1 MLLTIAALAPLLT
14 VFALLVLAR
23 WPATRAMPVAYGVA
37 VMAALWA
44 WQMTPRVVVAASLRG
59 VMIAASLLW
68 IILPALVLLY
78 TLRETGG
85 MAAIRAGFHDISPDA
100 RVQAL
105 VVAWLFGSFM
115 EGAAGFGTPA
125 AVAGP
130 LMVALGFPPLAACAS
145 ALIIQSTPVTFGAVG
160 TPIIIGMGE
169 SLNVPAVMD
178 ALDRSGVAY
187 DTFIAAIG
195 AHAATIHAVCG
206 LFVPCLLLAMLGRL
220 FGPDRSAR
228 TALSIWPFAL
238 FSALA
243 FVVPYLA
250 VAWLLGPE
258 FPSLLGSLVGLAIV
272 VPAAKKRFLLGD
284 EPVWTFPPRENWE
297 PRWGGA
303 PVTIEAPADEAAGGD
318 KMGLLRAWSP
328 YVVAA
333 VLLVVTRL
341 PALPL
346 RAALES
352 VTLSW
357 NEILGTPLSQSIQPL
372 YLPGTVLATAA
383 LLTPFLHGARPL
395 PAIRRAWGGAASTL
409 ARPTLALL
417 FAVALVRVFI
427 DSGVNEGGIDSMPIF
442 LAERLA
448 DAVGGAWPFFA
459 PWVGAMG
466 AFVAGSNT
474 VSDLM
479 FAVFQFGVASAAGL
493 PIVLILALQAVGGAA
508 GNMIT
513 VHNVVAASATVGLTG
528 QEGALIRITLLPMI
542 IYLVVAGVLGLLL
555 AQGLIP
561 VPL

>member
-1 MLLTIAALAPLLT
+1 
-14 VFALLVLAR
+14 
-23 WPATRAMPVAYGVA
+23 
-37 VMAALWA
+37 
-44 WQMTPRVVVAASLRG
+44 
-59 VMIAASLLW
+59 
-68 IILPALVLLY
+68 
-78 TLRETGG
+78 
-85 MAAIRAGFHDISPDA
+85 
-100 RVQAL
+100 
-105 VVAWLFGSFM
+105 M

-130 LMVALGFPPLAACAS
+130 LMVALGFPPLAACAA

-160 TPIIIGMGE
+160 TPIIIGMGQ

-178 ALDRSGVAY
+178 AVEQSGVAY
-187 DTFIAAIG
+187 DAFIAAIG

-206 LFVPCLLLAMLGRL
+206 LFVPFLLLAMRGRL
-220 FGPDRSAR
+220 FGRDRSAR

-258 FPSLLGSLVGLAIV
+258 FPSLLGSLVGLALV

-284 EPVWTFPPRENWE
+284 EPIWTFPAREDWE
-297 PRWGGA
+297 PQWGGA
-303 PVTIEAPADEAAGGD
+303 AVAIEAPADETAGGNQ
-318 KMGLLRAWSP
+318 MGLLRAWSP

-346 RAALES
+346 RAALEG

-383 LLTPFLHGARPL
+383 LLTPFLHGASPL

-508 GNMIT
+508 GNMVT

-528 QEGALIRITLLPMI
+528 QEGALIRITLLPML
-542 IYLVVAGVLGLLL
+542 IYLIVAGVLGLLF

>member
-1 MLLTIAALAPLLT
+1 MLLTIAALAPLAA
-14 VFALLVLAR
+14 VFLLLVLAR
-23 WPATRAMPVAYGVA
+23 WPATRAMPVAYLV
-37 VMAALWA
+37 AALVGMFA
-44 WQMTPRVVVAASLRG
+44 WGMTPRLVVAASLRG
-59 VMIAASLLW
+59 AMIALSVLW
-68 IILPALVLLY
+68 IILPALALLY

-85 MAAIRAGFHDISPDA
+85 MAAIRAGFFDISPDA

-105 VVAWLFGSFM
+105 VVAWLFGAFM

-130 LMVALGFPPLAACAS
+130 LLVGLGFPPLAACAA

-160 TPIIIGMGE
+160 TPILIGMGQ
-169 SLNVPAVMD
+169 SLNVPAVSSL
-178 ALDRSGVAY
+178 LDRAPIGY
-187 DTFIAAIG
+187 DAFIAGIG
-195 AHAATIHAVCG
+195 ARAATIHAVCG
-206 LFVPCLLLAMLGRL
+206 LLVPFLLLAVLGGR
-220 FGPDRSAR
+220 FGRDRSAR

-243 FVVPYLA
+243 FVIPYVL

-258 FPSLLGSLVGLAIV
+258 FPSLLGSLIALAIV
-272 VPAAKKRFLLGD
+272 VPAARRRFLLRD
-284 EPVWTFPPRENWE
+284 EPPWTFEPADRWPPEWAG
-297 PRWGGA
+297 P
-303 PVTIEAPADEAAGGD
+303 APAVAEEEDVPPD
-318 KMGLLRAWSP
+318 LGLLRAWSP
-328 YVVAA
+328 YLVAA

-357 NEILGTPLSQSIQPL
+357 NSILGTSLSQSVQPL
-372 YLPGTVLATAA
+372 YLPGTMLAVAA
-383 LLTPFLHGARPL
+383 LLTPPLHGRPL
-395 PAIRRAWGGAASTL
+395 AGSVRRAWTGAAATL
-409 ARPTLALL
+409 AEPALALV

-427 DSGVNEGGIDSMPIF
+427 DSGVNEAGLDSMPIW
-442 LAERLA
+442 LAQRLA
-448 DAVGGAWPFFA
+448 DVAGAAWPFFA

-479 FAVFQFGVASAAGL
+479 FSVFQFGVAAAAGL
-493 PIVLILALQAVGGAA
+493 PVVLVLALQAVGGAA

-528 QEGALIRITLLPMI
+528 EEGTLIRITILPMI
-542 IYLVVAGVLGLLL
+542 VYLVVAGLLGTLFVHGLL
-555 AQGLIP
+555 P
-561 VPL
+561 EPF